1 MTLLE
6 TVVGGAVALAACLA
20 GISLLTR
27 VAARGKAA
35 SEGRPGPPLLPEGI
49 PWGRVGVGI
58 AVVLVL
64 GAVIALTTHIIG
76 RGRHSRLRRADLE
89 ARHDTILAALG
100 GRIIDDLTDIV
111 LNDAELVATL
121 ETARETRANANLGD
135 YCRRSLN
142 LDPFGVGDF

>member
-1 MTLLE
+1 MTPLE
-6 TVVGGAVALAACLA
+6 TAVGGAVALTACLA
-20 GISLLTR
+20 GLFLLTR

-49 PWGRVGVGI
+49 PWGRIGVGI
-58 AVVLVL
+58 GVVLVL

-111 LNDAELVATL
+111 LNDAELLATL
-121 ETARETRANANLGD
+121 EAARETRANANLAD
-135 YCRRSLN
+135 YDKAVHGLEAQWGKVS
-142 LDPFGVGDF
+142 